1 MAVAIHRRQSQR
13 PMSSDHALT
22 ILLVEDDDG
31 IRTIAS
37 VLLESEGHQVHAMA
51 TAELAHEW
59 LAQRQP
65 DVLFADINLPGI
77 NGDELA
83 RLARLANP
91 DLRILLTSGEAR
103 ADPAWLA
110 SGGHYLNK
118 PYDRRTLL
126 AAIHATAKVAA

>member
-1 MAVAIHRRQSQR
+1 
-13 PMSSDHALT
+13 MSSDHVLT

-37 VLLESEGHQVHAMA
+37 VLLESEGHQVFAMA
-51 TAELAHEW
+51 TGELAHEW

-65 DVLFADINLPGI
+65 DVLFADVNLPGI
-77 NGDELA
+77 GGAELA
-83 RLARLANP
+83 CLARQANP
-91 DLRILLTSGEAR
+91 DLRILLTSGEAMP
-103 ADPAWLA
+103 DPAWLA

-126 AAIHATAKVAA
+126 AAIQATAKAVA